1 MSIMTAR
8 EAIEALKQ
16 CDPDETLLITYWG
29 DTDFTE
35 YKDRDQALELAEQ
48 QLDSCVAHVN
58 EWVASQYENETD
70 WDRKLH
76 DELCDEC
83 GAPHEE
89 DVKVRS

>member
-35 YKDRDQALELAEQ
+35 YKNRGRAFDLAEQ
-48 QLDSCVAHVN
+48 QLDSCVGHVN
-58 EWVASQYENETD
+58 EWVASQYE
-70 WDRKLH
+70 

>member
-35 YKDRDQALELAEQ
+35 HKNRGKAFDLAEQ
-48 QLDSCVAHVN
+48 QLETCIGHVN
-58 EWVASQYENETD
+58 EWVDSQIDEDEDY
-70 WDRKLH
+70 
-76 DELCDEC
+76 ELCDEC
-83 GAPHEE
+83 GAPHED